1 MEKKY
6 DVITAMDLCV
16 DLIVGL
22 GNVLPEFH
30 QKEQIVKNY
39 HLELGGSCS
48 IFASQI
54 AKLGLRV
61 AGIGRVGED
70 FLGFFVLNRLKEMG
84 VITENIQKDP
94 SVKTGLGVA
103 LCKED
108 GDRAILTYPGTI
120 DSVERRDITDELLGS
135 TRHIHIGSYYLLKKL
150 QPHYPEI
157 LRKAKGFGVTVSLD
171 TNWDPDESW
180 DGGLENILQYV
191 DIFMPNE
198 NEIKLI
204 TRKDTVES
212 AIRALDN
219 TIPVIAVKLGE
230 KGAIAYAN
238 GNEYRVGSLKVD
250 VVDTVGAGDNFDAG
264 FVYGYLNGF
273 DIEKCLRIGCMCGS
287 YSIRQAGGIA
297 GQLRISDLKDLA
309 HAISNDI

>member
-16 DLIVGL
+16 DLLVAL
-22 GNVLPEFH
+22 GDVLPEFH
-30 QKEQIVKNY
+30 QKEQIVEDY
-39 HLELGGSCS
+39 HMELGGSCS

-54 AKLGLRV
+54 AKLGLRI
-61 AGIGRVGED
+61 AGIGRVGQD
-70 FLGFFVLNRLKEMG
+70 SLGTLVLDRLKEVG
-84 VITENIQKDP
+84 IITENIEKDP
-94 SVKTGLGVA
+94 SLKTGIGVA

-120 DSVERRDITDELLGS
+120 DAVEKRDITDDLLMS
-135 TRHIHIGSYYLLKKL
+135 TRHIHVGSYYLLKKL
-150 QPHYPEI
+150 QPYYPRI
-157 LRKAKGFGVTVSLD
+157 LRKAKEFGVTVSLD

-180 DGGLENILQYV
+180 DGGLEDILQYV

-212 AIRALDN
+212 AMEALSN
-219 TIPVIAVKLGE
+219 VIPVVAVKLGE
-230 KGAIAYAN
+230 KGAVAYAH
-238 GNEYRVGSLKVD
+238 GKEYRASAMKVD

-264 FVYGYLNGF
+264 FVYGYLNGM
-273 DIEKCLRIGCMCGS
+273 DIERCLRIGCMCGS
-287 YSIRQAGGIA
+287 YSTMKAGGIA
-297 GQLRISDLKDLA
+297 GQLRRSDIKD
-309 HAISNDI
+309 I